1 MEETKIV
8 YIDDNLPENDPIIV
22 LLREKYGDSNV
33 ILKRKSSEG
42 LKVVLDLLP
51 SRIIVLLDL
60 DLGPGQPSGAKVFE
74 EIRNETSLVYVIFV
88 TAKQFDAIPPEDLIH
103 FINNDALAI
112 VNNTED
118 LEVILNLVEK
128 AYHKLDTRIDC
139 ILEQWIA
146 KRPQTEQDQPY
157 LMTKGGKTYT
167 LKDVM
172 IEIRK
177 ETDLGKRLKKG
188 ILQLAIE
195 MLTNESEKI
204 DD

>member
-8 YIDDNLPENDPIIV
+8 YIDDDLQEDDPIIV
-22 LLREKYGDSNV
+22 LLKEKYGDQNV
-33 ILKRKSSEG
+33 IVKRKSTEG
-42 LKVVLDLLP
+42 LRVVLELLP
-51 SRIIVLLDL
+51 SKVIVLLDL
-60 DLGPGQPSGAKVFE
+60 DLGHGQPSGAKVFE

-88 TAKQFDAIPPEDLIH
+88 TAKQFDSIPAEDLIH

-118 LEVILNLVEK
+118 LQVILDLVDK
-128 AYHKLDTRIDC
+128 AYHRLDTRIDC

-146 KRPQTEQDQPY
+146 KRPRAEQEQPY
-157 LMTKGGKTYT
+157 LMTKGGNTYT

-172 IEIRK
+172 NEIRK

-195 MLTNESEKI
+195 MLTNDSEKI